1 MPDFDLKLSVGPN
14 SVCSVD
20 PDPSILDADALLSAA
35 EANERVVQAAEARR
49 LAIAATW
56 ADLHGFLDDPE
67 RCAVLPGAER
77 LIRLG
82 GDGTPEVAEF
92 APAELGAVLGISPH
106 AAESLVG
113 DALDLRHR
121 LPMLWARVRAGEARA
136 WVARRIAD
144 ITRLASREAAA
155 VVDRRVAPFAHS
167 LTPGRLEKVAE
178 AALIEADPD
187 AAEREAKLAADRQ
200 GVWVS
205 SETHDGFK
213 DVFIRT
219 DAASAQQF
227 DAAIDR
233 VADGLGV
240 LGDTDP
246 KEVRRG
252 KAVGVLASPQVALDL
267 FDEAFGT
274 PAGARARSTAD
285 SWPKAT
291 LYVHLTDD
299 VLRSAAGVTR
309 VEGVGPV
316 VAGQVREWLGRCDV
330 TVKPVL
336 DLAGLAPADGYE
348 VPDPMREA
356 VFLRSPADVFP
367 DATSTSRRM
376 DLDHTEPY
384 QDPGSGGPPG
394 QTRTDNLGPHTRFTH
409 RLKTHGRWT
418 VRQLADGAYLW
429 RSPHGR
435 HFLVDQAGTTAVTPT

>member
-1 MPDFDLKLSVGPN
+1 MPDFDPKLSVGPN

-20 PDPSILDADALLSAA
+20 PDLSILDADALLSAA
-35 EANERVVQAAEARR
+35 ETNERVPQAAEARR

-309 VEGVGPV
+309 VEGVGRSSP
-316 VAGQVREWLGRCDV
+316 GRSGSGS
-330 TVKPVL
+330 
-336 DLAGLAPADGYE
+336 AA
-348 VPDPMREA
+348 
-356 VFLRSPADVFP
+356 
-367 DATSTSRRM
+367 ATS
-376 DLDHTEPY
+376 P
-384 QDPGSGGPPG
+384 
-394 QTRTDNLGPHTRFTH
+394 
-409 RLKTHGRWT
+409 
-418 VRQLADGAYLW
+418 
-429 RSPHGR
+429 
-435 HFLVDQAGTTAVTPT
+435 